1 MRVELNPEEAK
12 YLNQILERHLT
23 GLIREISHTDSRE
36 YKSMLKAEA
45 DFLNSLKSKFM
56 GDEKTADAGSSIREE
71 SLNTH

>member
-12 YLNQILERHLT
+12 YLNQVLERHLT

-45 DFLNSLKSKFM
+45 DFLNSLKSKFA
-56 GDEKTADAGSSIREE
+56 GEPETADAESSVREE
-71 SLNTH
+71 SLNAH